1 MIDKIEKICHG
12 FCGLIVLVV
21 AGLYVWQPVP
31 DTYPREFI
39 PPSFVS
45 EGHPP
50 KKLMTPMDPKDP
62 KTAALTQ
69 DKITGTK
76 NLVIGK
82 LKDASVRPGE
92 FSARTL
98 KMKYLQI
105 PKPSFNFIKNEA
117 NWLPELK
124 LAKSVIKT
132 NKKDGSKCL
141 QLTEIKEDSL
151 LRSVVGLENDDIIE
165 LINGERWDFSSEA
178 SLDYR
183 NQALKMMEEVE
194 SGGTISLTITRNNSP
209 QHITFSLLE

>member
-12 FCGLIVLVV
+12 FCGLAILVV

-39 PPSFVS
+39 PTSIVS
-45 EGHPP
+45 NVPP
-50 KKLMTPMDPKDP
+50 KKLMTPRDPKDP

-69 DKITGTK
+69 DKITGAK
-76 NLVIGK
+76 NLVIRE
-82 LKDASVRPGE
+82 LKKASVRPL
-92 FSARTL
+92 SARDL

-183 NQALKMMEEVE
+183 NQALKMMEEIE
-194 SGGTISLTITRNNSP
+194 GGGAISLTITRDNSP
-209 QHITFSLLE
+209 QHLTFSLLE

>member
-12 FCGLIVLVV
+12 FCGLAILVV

-39 PPSFVS
+39 PTSIVS
-45 EGHPP
+45 NVPP
-50 KKLMTPMDPKDP
+50 KKLMTPRDPKDP

-69 DKITGTK
+69 DKITGAK
-76 NLVIGK
+76 NLVIRE
-82 LKDASVRPGE
+82 LKKASVRPL
-92 FSARTL
+92 SARDL
-98 KMKYLQI
+98 EMKYLQI

-183 NQALKMMEEVE
+183 NQALKMMEEIE
-194 SGGTISLTITRNNSP
+194 GGGTISLTITRNNSP

>member
-12 FCGLIVLVV
+12 FCGLAVLVV
-21 AGLYVWQPVP
+21 AGLYIWQPVP

-39 PPSFVS
+39 PTSIVS
-45 EGHPP
+45 KTPP
-50 KKLMTPMDPKDP
+50 KKLMTPRDPKDP

-76 NLVIGK
+76 NLVINE
-82 LKDASVRPGE
+82 LKKASPRPGAL
-92 FSARTL
+92 SARNL
-98 KMKYLQI
+98 DMKYLQI
-105 PKPSFNFIKNEA
+105 PKHSFNFIKNEA

-141 QLTEIKEDSL
+141 QLTKIKEDSL
-151 LRSVVGLENDDIIE
+151 LRSVVGLENDDVIE

-194 SGGTISLTITRNNSP
+194 SGGTISLTITRDKKP